1 MSIFVL
7 HCFGYHYE
15 FTRFLFAKTKR
26 VRRLFQYV
34 LYITH
39 PKDIFPQRGLN
50 TAKLSFCAAK
60 LHKIFDIRK
69 FFQIFMK
76 KICTFD
82 ADFLI
87 LRSIADSKGRG
98 R

>member
-7 HCFGYHYE
+7 HCFGYHCE

-26 VRRLFQYV
+26 VRRFFQYV

-50 TAKLSFCAAK
+50 TAKLLFCAAK
-60 LHKIFDIRK
+60 LHKIFEIHK
-69 FFQIFMK
+69 FFQIFIK
-76 KICTFD
+76 KICTFMQ
-82 ADFLI
+82 I
-87 LRSIADSKGRG
+87 YCICGV
-98 R
+98 